1 MLATENIS
9 KTYQENRALNRALFR
24 QDRDVYLLSPYCETK
39 YTAMNS
45 SLNYLKY
52 YLVDNGYSAEV
63 YDCAFF
69 DEEYEE
75 IIEIIGKS
83 SNPIVGITG
92 YSRERFNA
100 YRLIRKIKQRIPDAL
115 IVVGGRHFGF
125 LAKETL
131 ENLPEVD
138 LVVKG
143 AGEVAF
149 KEIVD
154 HALSDENYS
163 LIAGVVSRSR
173 EGKVLEVPP
182 AKVPKF
188 VDHFRNY
195 DKEDY
200 KKQKTGR
207 VFHSKV
213 DKKNKYFNVFAI
225 RGCPFQC
232 IFCSLTAQKVQF
244 RDIESVLDEIE
255 EKIEITGLRH
265 MRFPDSSFT
274 INRKYTEKLCT
285 RMIERGISVKWGCYS
300 RVDISYDLLKLMA
313 EAGCIS
319 LEVALESGSEKV
331 LKTIKKKIDV
341 EQYKTF
347 VKWAHGLGMKVWVF
361 TMMSFPDE
369 TPEEVDMTLE
379 VMKETAPYVYEF
391 GLQVARILP
400 DASLYPIARQRGVL
414 PEDFNWFDEK
424 FADFQSRLNK
434 TADYDTIPLYI
445 DSMSE
450 EVLLE
455 KLKEYEAIKLEY
467 YTQPEIFW
475 DGVLQELKLRK
486 LKKLTLREFLR
497 KCGVG
502 AKMAITVTR
511 KSMFHDRKRY
521 SPASQSS
528 LGI

>member
-1 MLATENIS
+1 
-9 KTYQENRALNRALFR
+9 
-24 QDRDVYLLSPYCETK
+24 
-39 YTAMNS
+39 MNS

-52 YLVDNGYSAEV
+52 YLVDNGYRVEV
-63 YDCAFF
+63 HDCAFL

-75 IIEIIGKS
+75 IIKIIGVKEK
-83 SNPIVGITG
+83 PIIGITG

-100 YRLIRKIKQRIPDAL
+100 YKLIRKIRKEIPDAL

-131 ENLPEVD
+131 ESLPEVD

-154 HALSDENYS
+154 HALSDEIYS
-163 LIAGVVSRSR
+163 QIAGVVLRASG
-173 EGKVLEVPP
+173 GKILEIPA

-188 VDHFRNY
+188 IDHFRNY

-207 VFHSKV
+207 SFKSKV
-213 DKKNKYFNVFAI
+213 DKKNEYFNVFAI

-232 IFCSLTAQKVQF
+232 IFCSLTSQKVQF

-255 EKIEITGLRH
+255 EKIEITGLKH

-274 INRKYTEKLCT
+274 INKKYTEKLCR
-285 RMIERGISVKWGCYS
+285 RMIERGIKVKWGCYS
-300 RVDISYDLLKLMA
+300 RVDIPYELVKVMA

-347 VKWAHGLGMKVWVF
+347 VKWAHGLGMKIWVF

-400 DASLYPIARQRGVL
+400 DASLYPIAVQRGAL
-414 PEDFNWFDEK
+414 PKDFNWFDEK
-424 FADFQSRLNK
+424 YAHFQSQLNK

-450 EVLLE
+450 ETLVE
-455 KLKEYEAIKLEY
+455 KLKEYESIKLEY

-475 DGVLQELKLRK
+475 DGVRQELSIRK
-486 LKKLTLREFLR
+486 LKKLTIAEFFR
-497 KCGVG
+497 KCKVG
-502 AKMAITVTR
+502 AKMAITVTK
-511 KSMFHDRKRY
+511 KSMFHDRRRY